1 MHVEPS
7 SLEQSREAP
16 LPPGVTRNRNA
27 GKRTTLEDC
36 HAVQLYV
43 TPHENNGTSRSF
55 IIWRDSDMSKGINIR
70 PVAKKRITEL
80 RAGDLVMID
89 GVETQVVGLEV
100 WR

>member
-7 SLEQSREAP
+7 SLEQSSEVP
-16 LPPGVTRNRNA
+16 LPPGVGRSRYA
-27 GKRTTLEDC
+27 GKRTTLDNC

-55 IIWRDSDMSKGINIR
+55 IIWKGPQSPSAIDIR
-70 PVAKKRITEL
+70 PVGKKRIRDL
-80 RAGDLVMID
+80 RAGDTVTID
-89 GVETQVVGLEV
+89 GVPTKVVGLEV